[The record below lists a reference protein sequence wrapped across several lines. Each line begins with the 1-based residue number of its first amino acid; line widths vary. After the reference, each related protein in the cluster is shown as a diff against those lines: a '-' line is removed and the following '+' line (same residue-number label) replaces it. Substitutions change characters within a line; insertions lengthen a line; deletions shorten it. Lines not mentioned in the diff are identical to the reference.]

1 MKEKWKILIIDDEPI
16 NTEILNAIL
25 KNDYEV
31 VISNNGKEVIALTEK
46 ESPNLILLDVLMPGI
61 SGFDICKGLKANP
74 LTEKIPV
81 IFITNLKDA
90 EDESYG
96 LTIGGVD
103 YISKPVSAEIL
114 RARVATH
121 IALNNHRINI
131 ESKVARRNAELIEIQ
146 RATIHMLGEAGH
158 YNDTDTGVHIW
169 RMAAFSGVIAKAA
182 GWHDEKVKMIKLAA
196 PMHDTGKIGISDK
209 ILKKTTHLNKEEWNI
224 MQTHTSIGHN
234 ILLKSSSE
242 LFLTA
247 ADIALYHHEK
257 WDGTGYPVGLEN
269 EQIPES
275 ARIVAIADVF
285 DALTTKRPYK
295 EPWPIDKAFD
305 EIEKM
310 GGNHFEPSLVELFMK
325 NIDAILNVK
334 KMWDNEEQVTKKKF
348 LFPLEN

>member
-1 MKEKWKILIIDDEPI
+1 MREKWKILIVDDEPI
-16 NTEILNAIL
+16 NTEILYAIL
-25 KNDYEV
+25 KNDYKV

-46 ESPNLILLDVLMPGI
+46 NSPDLILLDVLMPEI
-61 SGFDICKGLKANP
+61 SGFDICMELKANP
-74 LTEKIPV
+74 LTNKIPV

-103 YISKPVSAEIL
+103 YISKPVSADIL

-121 IALNNHRINI
+121 IALNNQRINF
-131 ESKVARRNAELIEIQ
+131 ESKVARRNAELLEIQ

-169 RMAAFSGVIAKAA
+169 RMAAFSGVIARAA
-182 GWHDEKVKMIKLAA
+182 GWPDEKVKMLELAA

-209 ILKKTTHLNKEEWNI
+209 ILKKTSHLDQEEWKT
-224 MQTHTSIGHN
+224 MQTHTGIGHN
-234 ILLKSSSE
+234 ILLKSTSE

-275 ARIVAIADVF
+275 ARIVAVADVF

-295 EPWPIDKAFD
+295 EAWPIDKAVE

-310 GGNHFEPSLVELFMK
+310 GGNHFEPALVALFLK
-325 NIDAILNVK
+325 NIDGILKEK
-334 KMWDNEEQVTKKKF
+334 KLWDEEEQITKKKF